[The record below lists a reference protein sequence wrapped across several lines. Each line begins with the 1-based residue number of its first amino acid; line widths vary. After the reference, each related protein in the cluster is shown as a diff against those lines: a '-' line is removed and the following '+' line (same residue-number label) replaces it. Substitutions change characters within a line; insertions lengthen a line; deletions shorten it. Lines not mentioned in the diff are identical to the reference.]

1 MKLKLKKILSV
12 VASVLSMVMVM
23 YNVTPTYAYV
33 ENSKDVS
40 GYGELL
46 GWQSSL
52 YEQDYNEICWVNMGT
67 TLSDWESG
75 MRTAIDYQ
83 PVETESGY
91 NYNSNRVTRYSSSC
105 SAVCY
110 LSSYGLYDGVKITL
124 YSSHWID
131 GNGESEI
138 VYLADTY

>member
-12 VASVLSMVMVM
+12 VASALSMVMVM

-67 TLSDWESG
+67 TYFIIILF
-75 MRTAIDYQ
+75 I
-83 PVETESGY
+83 
-91 NYNSNRVTRYSSSC
+91 
-105 SAVCY
+105 
-110 LSSYGLYDGVKITL
+110 
-124 YSSHWID
+124 
-131 GNGESEI
+131 
-138 VYLADTY
+138 

>member
-12 VASVLSMVMVM
+12 VASALSMVMVM

-52 YEQDYNEICWVNMGT
+52 YG
-67 TLSDWESG
+67 
-75 MRTAIDYQ
+75 
-83 PVETESGY
+83 
-91 NYNSNRVTRYSSSC
+91 
-105 SAVCY
+105 
-110 LSSYGLYDGVKITL
+110 
-124 YSSHWID
+124 
-131 GNGESEI
+131 
-138 VYLADTY
+138 